1 MTCQCNE
8 IEEINGWTA
17 KSFAKQH
24 LRKVRVG
31 NWEIEYECPET
42 GIHFLLDYPQ
52 GHLMG
57 GGPPR
62 LRRLPISSN
71 NDL

>member
-1 MTCQCNE
+1 MICKCNTFTE
-8 IEEINGWTA
+8 MDGWPA
-17 KSFAKQH
+17 KKYAKEH

-42 GIHFLLDYPQ
+42 GIHWLLDYPQ
-52 GHLMG
+52 NAKMG

-62 LRRLPISSN
+62 LIRLTNKESSS
-71 NDL
+71 